1 MVHRN
6 FKCEKTENCRIIFN
20 VFIQFFFKGFNTT
33 TNVVVL
39 AATNRIDILDK
50 ALLRPGRFDRQIFVP
65 APDIKGR
72 ASIFKVHL
80 APLKTKLDKD
90 ELARK
95 MASLT
100 PGFTGTY

>member
-1 MVHRN
+1 MD
-6 FKCEKTENCRIIFN
+6 
-20 VFIQFFFKGFNTT
+20 GFNTT

-39 AATNRIDILDK
+39 AATNRVDILDK

-80 APLKTKLDKD
+80 APLKTKLDKND
-90 ELARK
+90 LSRK
-95 MASLT
+95 MAALT
-100 PGFTGTY
+100 PGSYSIFIRPTNGFNIFVFFL